1 MSNYTVDKD
10 VPLPPDHGKAGK
22 SGRLK
27 YPWDRMSAGDSFTI
41 PIPFGTDNLI
51 KIVQSVRSAGIM
63 YIRRNEIKNMIYVAY
78 VTEPYPRQVPDPD
91 QDDYTDMMIPGEIR
105 AWWVEREEIPYKTQ
119 RSRSDDA

>member
-41 PIPFGTDNLI
+41 PIPFGTDNPI
-51 KIVQSVRSAGIM
+51 KILQSVRLAGLN
-63 YIRRNEIKNMIYVAY
+63 YIRRHGIKNMTCVAY
-78 VTEPYPRQVPDPD
+78 VVSQQKRVPDPD
-91 QDDYTDMMIPGEIR
+91 QDDYTDVIIPGEIR
-105 AWWVEREEIPYKTQ
+105 AWWVKREEIPYKTQ
-119 RSRSDDA
+119 MSESDDA